1 MRDKYYNGGSFEVV
15 KPSVSDIGVSNRNL
29 LHNWDFRRPI
39 NSRGKT
45 SYNTPGTYCLD
56 RWEFIWD
63 SATNGIVV
71 NSGYITF
78 KATTTHSCSIGQ
90 VVQNGVSLAGKT
102 ITFSGIIRRVAA
114 TDAIFLIA
122 EYDASSNYSGTSV
135 HLDGGSG
142 GDWALVQK
150 TMVVKPTTTT
160 LLFLIYAQTNVDMDI
175 QCVKLELGSVS
186 TLANDPPADYTE
198 QILICQSISDDGAK
212 YQRGA
217 GSNKNLFHN
226 WDFRS
231 PVNQRAFTTTSAP
244 SVYTVDRWF
253 KQSNQGTMTLNSG
266 YITLNGVGAD
276 CTIIQVLET
285 DLTGRTVTLSVLL
298 ADGTLSSYTFY
309 NITTAL
315 NTLSGIFYGVY
326 TSSHY
331 RFGVYAY
338 NTTLNV
344 AAVKLELG
352 PISTLVN
359 DPPADYGEELLK
371 CLRFYYRYNNT
382 TGGWEYY
389 ISNMKARSTTQADGV
404 MVLPVPMRVAPS
416 LDYGGSSI
424 LSPYAG
430 AASFAITSVIINS
443 SNNNRFSPALIVT
456 VASGLTTGSTYDFL
470 STNSSYNYIGFS
482 ADL

>member
-1 MRDKYYNGGSFEVV
+1 
-15 KPSVSDIGVSNRNL
+15 
-29 LHNWDFRRPI
+29 
-39 NSRGKT
+39 
-45 SYNTPGTYCLD
+45 
-56 RWEFIWD
+56 
-63 SATNGIVV
+63 
-71 NSGYITF
+71 
-78 KATTTHSCSIGQ
+78 
-90 VVQNGVSLAGKT
+90 LAGKT

-253 KQSNQGTMTLNSG
+253 KQSNQGTITLNSG

-359 DPPADYGEELLK
+359 DPPADFGEELRK
-371 CLRFYYRYNNT
+371 CQRYYLEINPYSYTYASAGMGYAENGTTAFIDIQTPVTMRDVPVAAKTGTWALRNT
-382 TGGWEYY
+382 SA
-389 ISNMKARSTTQADGV
+389 SNVNITDIVTQD
-404 MVLPVPMRVAPS
+404 
-416 LDYGGSSI
+416 I
-424 LSPYAG
+424 
-430 AASFAITSVIINS
+430 S
-443 SNNNRFSPALIVT
+443 SNCIMVAVS
-456 VASGLTTGSTYDFL
+456 VASGLTGGQYYKLISNGDTTARL
-470 STNSSYNYIGFS
+470 HLS